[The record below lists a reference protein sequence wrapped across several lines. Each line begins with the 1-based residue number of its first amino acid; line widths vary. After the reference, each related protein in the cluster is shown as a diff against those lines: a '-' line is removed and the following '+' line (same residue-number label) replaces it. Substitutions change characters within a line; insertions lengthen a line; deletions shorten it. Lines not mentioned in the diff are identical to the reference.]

1 MERSLMETLEPAKNA
16 ETNAESASALDVNR
30 LGFGRVA
37 INSALLIAVLAG
49 LLTLQDSH
57 ARSVAK
63 ATLMQDTRRAA
74 IPSVD
79 VVHPSLGAASSEVVL
94 PAGVQGFIDSP
105 VYARTSGYLLHWNA
119 DIGTHVKKGE
129 LLAEIQT
136 PELDQ
141 QVQQA
146 QSDLATAQA
155 NYQLAE
161 ITADR
166 WQKLLQKNAVSKQE
180 TDQAR
185 SDLNARR
192 AALSA
197 QQANVRRLQQLQ
209 SFEKIYAPFDGVITA
224 RNTDIG
230 DLIQAGEN
238 TTPQELFH
246 LSAINRLRVF
256 VPVPEVYQSV
266 LKSVRTVSI
275 SSDAYPREHF
285 TGTIARSSDAI
296 DPLSRTLKVEVDI
309 DNPNA
314 LLLPGAYVF
323 VHLPLPADVASLTIP
338 SNALLFRQE
347 GLRVGVV
354 RDGLVQL
361 VPISIG
367 HDYGDAVEVTAGL
380 TRTDQVVLNPS
391 DSLLSG
397 TRVEIDSN
405 VATAATE

>member
-1 MERSLMETLEPAKNA
+1 METLEPTKNP
-16 ETNAESASALDVNR
+16 ETDAMSSPVQGENGP
-30 LGFGRVA
+30 GFGRLAVGFVV
-37 INSALLIAVLAG
+37 LIALLAG
-49 LLTLQDSH
+49 LLTFQDSR
-57 ARSVAK
+57 ARSAAK
-63 ATLMQDTRRAA
+63 ATLTQNTLKAA

-79 VVHPSLGAASSEVVL
+79 VVHPSVGAASSEVIL

-105 VYARTSGYLLHWNA
+105 VYARTSGYLLHWTA

-155 NYQLAE
+155 NYQLAD
-161 ITADR
+161 ITAQR
-166 WQKLLQKNAVSKQE
+166 WQRLLQKNAVSQQE
-180 TDQAR
+180 TDQAT

-192 AALSA
+192 AAVSA
-197 QQANVRRLQQLQ
+197 QAANLRRLQQLQ
-209 SFEKIYAPFDGVITA
+209 GFERIYAPFDGVITA

-238 TTPQELFH
+238 TTQQELFH

-266 LKSVRTVSI
+266 LKSIRTVSI
-275 SSDAYPREHF
+275 SSDAYPKDRF

-296 DPLSRTLKVEVDI
+296 DPLSRTLRVEVDI

-354 RDGLVQL
+354 RDGRVQL

-367 HDYGDAVEVTAGL
+367 HDYGDVVEVTAGL

-391 DSLLSG
+391 DSLVSG
-397 TRVEIDSN
+397 TRVETDTN
-405 VATAATE
+405 AVTEATE

>member
-1 MERSLMETLEPAKNA
+1 METLEPAKNA
-16 ETNAESASALDVNR
+16 ETSGESASALGANR
-30 LGFGRVA
+30 RGFGRLAV
-37 INSALLIAVLAG
+37 ITALGIAAALGIVTFEGIHTRSGAKTA
-49 LLTLQDSH
+49 LTY
-57 ARSVAK
+57 
-63 ATLMQDTRRAA
+63 TTRENA

-79 VVHPSLGAASSEVVL
+79 TVHPSLGAASSEVIL
-94 PAGVQGFIDSP
+94 PASVQGFIDSP
-105 VYARTSGYLLHWNA
+105 VYARTSGYLLRWYA

-146 QSDLATAQA
+146 QSDLDTAQA

-161 ITADR
+161 ITAER
-166 WQKLLQKNAVSKQE
+166 WQKLLLKNAVSRQE
-180 TDQAR
+180 TDQAT
-185 SDLNARR
+185 SDLNAHR

-246 LSAINRLRVF
+246 LSAISRLRVF

-266 LKSVRTVSI
+266 LKSVRTVNI
-275 SSDAYPREHF
+275 SSDAYPRERF

-296 DPLSRTLKVEVDI
+296 DPLSRTLRVEVDI

-323 VHLPLPADVASLTIP
+323 VHLPLPADFQSLTIP

-354 RDGLVQL
+354 RDGRVQL
-361 VPISIG
+361 VTISIG
-367 HDYGDAVEVTAGL
+367 HDYGDTVEVTAGL
-380 TRTDQVVLNPS
+380 TRADQIVLNPS
-391 DSLLSG
+391 DSLVSG
-397 TRVEIDSN
+397 TPVQVDANAARE
-405 VATAATE
+405 ATE

>member
-1 MERSLMETLEPAKNA
+1 METLEPAKNA
-16 ETNAESASALDVNR
+16 ETNVEGSSALDQNGR
-30 LGFGRVA
+30 AFGRVA
-37 INSALLIAVLAG
+37 VGFIVLIALLAG
-49 LLTLQDSH
+49 LLTFQNSR
-57 ARSVAK
+57 ARSAAK
-63 ATLMQDTRRAA
+63 ATLTQDTLKAA

-79 VVHPSLGAASSEVVL
+79 VVHPSLGAPSSEVIL
-94 PAGVQGFIDSP
+94 PASVQGFIESP
-105 VYARTSGYLLHWNA
+105 VYARTSGYLLHWTA
-119 DIGTHVKKGE
+119 DIGAHVKKGE

-141 QVQQA
+141 QVQQG

-161 ITADR
+161 ITAER
-166 WQKLLQKNAVSKQE
+166 WQKLLEKNAVSKQE
-180 TDQAR
+180 TDQAT
-185 SDLNARR
+185 SDFNARR

-266 LKSVRTVSI
+266 LKSVRTVNI
-275 SSDAYPREHF
+275 SSDAYPRERF

-296 DPLSRTLKVEVDI
+296 DPLSRTLRVEVDI

-354 RDGLVQL
+354 RDGRVQL
-361 VPISIG
+361 VPITIG
-367 HDYGDAVEVTAGL
+367 HDYGDTVEVSAGL
-380 TRTDQVVLNPS
+380 ARTDQVVLNPS
-391 DSLLSG
+391 DSLVSG
-397 TRVEIDSN
+397 TRVEIDSS
-405 VATAATE
+405 VATGATE

>member
-1 MERSLMETLEPAKNA
+1 METLEPAKNA
-16 ETNAESASALDVNR
+16 ETNAESESAPDVNKR
-30 LGFGRVA
+30 GFGRVL

-49 LLTLQDSH
+49 LLTFQDSH

-63 ATLMQDTRRAA
+63 ATLAQDTLKAA

-79 VVHPSLGAASSEVVL
+79 VVHPSLGAASSEVIL
-94 PAGVQGFIDSP
+94 TAGVQGFIDSP
-105 VYARTSGYLLHWNA
+105 VYARTSGYLLHWYA

-146 QSDLATAQA
+146 QSDLGTAQA

-180 TDQAR
+180 TDQAT
-185 SDLNARR
+185 SGLNASG

-238 TTPQELFH
+238 TTQQELFH

-266 LKSVRTVSI
+266 LKSVRKVSI
-275 SSDAYPREHF
+275 SSDAYPRERF

-309 DNPNA
+309 DNPNGA
-314 LLLPGAYVF
+314 LLPGAYVF

-354 RDGLVQL
+354 RDGRVQL

-367 HDYGDAVEVTAGL
+367 HDYGDTVEVTAGL
-380 TRTDQVVLNPS
+380 SRTDQVVLNPS

-405 VATAATE
+405 VAAEATE

>member
-1 MERSLMETLEPAKNA
+1 METLEPAKNV
-16 ETNAESASALDVNR
+16 ETNAESASAPSVNR
-30 LGFGRVA
+30 HGFGRVA
-37 INSALLIAVLAG
+37 VNSALLIAVLAG
-49 LLTLQDSH
+49 LLTFQDSH

-63 ATLMQDTRRAA
+63 ATLTQDTLKAA

-79 VVHPSLGAASSEVVL
+79 VVHPSLGAASSEVIL

-155 NYQLAE
+155 NYQFAE

-180 TDQAR
+180 TDQAT

-197 QQANVRRLQQLQ
+197 QQANVRRVRQLQ

-309 DNPNA
+309 ANPNA

-354 RDGLVQL
+354 RDGRVQL

-367 HDYGDAVEVTAGL
+367 HDYGDTVEVTAGL
-380 TRTDQVVLNPS
+380 TRMDQVVLNPS
-391 DSLLSG
+391 DSLVSG
-397 TRVEIDSN
+397 TGVEIDTN
-405 VATAATE
+405 AAAEATE

>member
-1 MERSLMETLEPAKNA
+1 METLEPGKKT
-16 ETNAESASALDVNR
+16 ETNPESASAPDVNR
-30 LGFGRVA
+30 RGFGRVA
-37 INSALLIAVLAG
+37 INSAVLIAILGG
-49 LLTLQDSH
+49 LLTLQDGH
-57 ARSVAK
+57 ARSVAT
-63 ATLMQDTRRAA
+63 ATLTQETQRAA
-74 IPSVD
+74 ILSVD
-79 VVHPSLGAASSEVVL
+79 IVHPSLGAASSEVIL
-94 PAGVQGFIDSP
+94 PASVQGFIDSP
-105 VYARTSGYLLHWNA
+105 VYARTSGYLLHWYA
-119 DIGTHVKKGE
+119 DIGTHAKKGE

-146 QSDLATAQA
+146 ESDLATAQA

-161 ITADR
+161 ITAAR
-166 WQKLLQKNAVSKQE
+166 WQKLLQKNAVSQQE
-180 TDQAR
+180 TDQAT

-192 AALSA
+192 ATVSA
-197 QQANVRRLQQLQ
+197 QAANLRRLQQLQ
-209 SFEKIYAPFDGVITA
+209 GFEKIYAPFDGVITA

-246 LSAINRLRVF
+246 LSAINRLRIF

-266 LKSVRTVSI
+266 LKSVRKVSI
-275 SSDAYPREHF
+275 SSDAYPRDHF

-296 DPLSRTLKVEVDI
+296 DPLSRTLRVEVDI

-323 VHLPLPADVASLTIP
+323 VHLPLPADFQSLTIP
-338 SNALLFRQE
+338 SNALLFRKE

-354 RDGLVQL
+354 RDGHVQL

-367 HDYGDAVEVTAGL
+367 HDYGDTVEVTAGL

-391 DSLLSG
+391 DSLVSG
-397 TRVEIDSN
+397 TRVEIDPN
-405 VATAATE
+405 AKTEATE

>member
-1 MERSLMETLEPAKNA
+1 MEAMNEQKSPETPDEKPAPVDLGRRGLSRA
-16 ETNAESASALDVNR
+16 TVIS
-30 LGFGRVA
+30 GFGLT
-37 INSALLIAVLAG
+37 ILIAVVTFWG
-49 LLTLQDSH
+49 IH
-57 ARSVAK
+57 ARSVSDAALAK
-63 ATLMQDTRRAA
+63 ESRAAA

-79 VVHPSLGAASSEVVL
+79 VVHPSMGTASDEVVL
-94 PAGVQGFIDSP
+94 PASVQGFIDSP
-105 VYARTSGYLLHWNA
+105 VYARTSGYLLHWYA
-119 DIGTHVKKGE
+119 DIGTRVKKGE
-129 LLAEIQT
+129 LLADIQT

-141 QVQQA
+141 QVQQG

-155 NYQLAE
+155 NYQLAQ

-166 WQKLLQKNAVSKQE
+166 WQKLLLKNAVSKQE
-180 TDQAR
+180 SDQYS

-197 QQANVRRLQQLQ
+197 QEANVRRLQQLQ

-230 DLIQAGEN
+230 ALIQAGEN

-246 LSAINRLRVF
+246 LSSVDRLRVF

-266 LKSVRTVSI
+266 LHSVKQVNL
-275 SSDAYPREHF
+275 SSDAYPKERF
-285 TGTIARSSDAI
+285 TGTIARSSNAI
-296 DPLSRTLKVEVDI
+296 DPLSRTLRVEVDI
-309 DNPNA
+309 DNPKT

-323 VHLPLPADVASLTIP
+323 VHLPLPAASQAPTIP

-354 RDGLVQL
+354 RDGRVQL

-367 HDYGDAVEVTAGL
+367 HDYGDTVEVTAGL
-380 TRTDQVVLNPS
+380 SPEDQVVVNPS
-391 DSLLSG
+391 DSLVSG
-397 TRVEIDSN
+397 TRVEIN
-405 VATAATE
+405 TNTQTGTAE

>member
-1 MERSLMETLEPAKNA
+1 METLEPGKKT
-16 ETNAESASALDVNR
+16 ETNPESASAPDVNR
-30 LGFGRVA
+30 RGFGRVA
-37 INSALLIAVLAG
+37 INSAVLIAILGG
-49 LLTLQDSH
+49 LLTLQDGH
-57 ARSVAK
+57 ARSVAT
-63 ATLMQDTRRAA
+63 ATLTQETQRAA
-74 IPSVD
+74 ILSVD
-79 VVHPSLGAASSEVVL
+79 IVHPSLGAASSEVIL
-94 PAGVQGFIDSP
+94 PASVQGFIDSP
-105 VYARTSGYLLHWNA
+105 VYARTSGYLLHWYA
-119 DIGTHVKKGE
+119 DIGTHAKKGE

-146 QSDLATAQA
+146 ESDLATAQA
-155 NYQLAE
+155 NSQLAE
-161 ITADR
+161 ITAAR
-166 WQKLLQKNAVSKQE
+166 WQKLLQKNAVSQQE
-180 TDQAR
+180 TDQAT

-192 AALSA
+192 ATVSA
-197 QQANVRRLQQLQ
+197 QAANLRRLQQLQ
-209 SFEKIYAPFDGVITA
+209 GFEKIYAPFDGVITA

-246 LSAINRLRVF
+246 LSAINRLRIF

-266 LKSVRTVSI
+266 LKSVRKVSI
-275 SSDAYPREHF
+275 SSDAYPRDHF

-296 DPLSRTLKVEVDI
+296 DPLSRTLRVEVDI

-323 VHLPLPADVASLTIP
+323 VHLPLPADFQSLTIP
-338 SNALLFRQE
+338 SNALLFRKE

-354 RDGLVQL
+354 RDGHVQL

-367 HDYGDAVEVTAGL
+367 HDYGDTVEVTAGL

-391 DSLLSG
+391 DSLVSG
-397 TRVEIDSN
+397 TRVEIDPN
-405 VATAATE
+405 AKTEATE